1 MLQKLM
7 ELRLKS
13 LEQLFNTRILIEK
26 INIPFP
32 YLKSTVI
39 LSITCNHDIAAIKYH
54 SSTYH
59 RYSRCTHTSD
69 FPML

>member
-39 LSITCNHDIAAIKYH
+39 LYLQ
-54 SSTYH
+54 
-59 RYSRCTHTSD
+59 
-69 FPML
+69 P